1 MTNITGK
8 SWTRV
13 LAVLTLSAASIA
25 LAGCSLLGGGS
36 TPSDPTS
43 NDTST
48 GDDVFS
54 IKIGDCLNDA
64 SVNGEVSTVP
74 IVDCSAPHDSEAYF
88 SGNIDD
94 GDFPGDDAVQQ
105 AAEALCGP
113 AFTDFVG
120 APYQEGTGYDYSYY
134 TPTSDSWNAGD
145 REVMCVVFDPSGAQV
160 TGTLKG
166 SEG

>member
-13 LAVLTLSAASIA
+13 LAVLSLSAASIA
-25 LAGCSLLGGGS
+25 LAGCSLLGGGAGGNA
-36 TPSDPTS
+36 TPTDAATS
-43 NDTST
+43 
-48 GDDVFS
+48 GADVFS

-64 SVNGEVSTVP
+64 AVTGEISKVP
-74 IVDCSAPHDSEAYF
+74 IVDCSQPHDSEAYF
-88 SGNIDD
+88 SGNLAD
-94 GDFPGDDAVQQ
+94 GAFPGDTVIKQG
-105 AAEALCGP
+105 AEALCGP

-134 TPTSDSWNAGD
+134 TPTQDSWNAGD
-145 REVMCVVFDPSGAQV
+145 REVMCVAFDPSGAQV

>member
-1 MTNITGK
+1 MTKLTEK

-13 LAVLTLSAASIA
+13 LTVLTLGAASVA
-25 LAGCSLLGGGS
+25 LAGCSLLGGGGS
-36 TPSDPTS
+36 SAPTDDPTA
-43 NDTST
+43 

-54 IKIGDCLNDA
+54 IKVGDCLNDA
-64 SVNGEVSTVP
+64 SVSGEISTVP
-74 IVDCSAPHDSEAYF
+74 IVKCSTPHDSEAYF
-88 SGNIDD
+88 SGNLDD
-94 GDFPGDDAVQQ
+94 GDFPGDDAIKQG
-105 AAEALCGP
+105 AEQVCGP

-120 APYQEGTGYDYSYY
+120 APYSEETGYDYSYY
-134 TPTSDSWNAGD
+134 TPTKESWNAGD